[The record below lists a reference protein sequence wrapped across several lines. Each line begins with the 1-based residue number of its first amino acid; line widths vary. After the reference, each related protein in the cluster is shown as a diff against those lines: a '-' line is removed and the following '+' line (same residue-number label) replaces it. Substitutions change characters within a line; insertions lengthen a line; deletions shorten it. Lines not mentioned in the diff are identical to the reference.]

1 VQRKGRPTDCR
12 LDRGRTRPRSIE
24 TIHPTGIE
32 ARRTTLL
39 GGLALSAATVVA
51 LWLLAEIV
59 LRVFFDGVAPPLRL
73 AYADIGET
81 YTPSYRG
88 SMYDPESGRAV
99 PMRTNALG
107 FRGPDRPERKPDGV
121 RRIAVLGDSMV
132 AGLAVPEAET
142 MCGVVEALLNADAG
156 GAPRTEVMNFGVAA
170 SGPAQ
175 ELALY
180 RGLVRRF
187 APDVVVL
194 TFFYGN
200 DLSDTLYEISDRYG
214 RMYLELDDAGTLRPR
229 PYVESPLIARWLA
242 GSRLFAWIRLLTGK
256 AGTTAR
262 RPRQGSSP
270 SALGYL
276 PDGDPRA
283 ERAWRLL
290 DAIVAE
296 LARDVR
302 ADGGRLVA
310 LAIPSS
316 REIYRDDAAL
326 REWAGPVANVIDLDV
341 QERRMTRLCE
351 RLRVPFVSL
360 KPAFLAD
367 AAEPEPLYLARVG
380 HLTAH
385 GHRVAAVVVADRLR
399 AVP

>member
-1 VQRKGRPTDCR
+1 M
-12 LDRGRTRPRSIE
+12 
-24 TIHPTGIE
+24 
-32 ARRTTLL
+32 RRTTVLS
-39 GGLALSAATVVA
+39 GLALSAATVVA
-51 LWLLAEIV
+51 MWLLAEAV
-59 LRVFFDGVAPPLRL
+59 LRIFFDGVAPPLRL
-73 AYADIGET
+73 AYADVGET

-88 SMYDPESGRAV
+88 LMYDPESGRAV

-132 AGLAVPEAET
+132 AGLAVPEPET
-142 MCGVVEALLNADAG
+142 MCGVLEALLNADAG
-156 GAPRTEVMNFGVAA
+156 GAPRIEVMNFGVAA
-170 SGPAQ
+170 SAPAQ

-194 TFFYGN
+194 AFFYGN

-214 RMYLELDDAGTLRPR
+214 RMYFELDDAGALRPR
-229 PYVESPLIARWLA
+229 PYDASPAIVRWLA
-242 GSRLFAWIRLLTGK
+242 RSRVFAWIRLQTGK
-256 AGTTAR
+256 AGAR
-262 RPRQGSSP
+262 RAREGSSP

-302 ADGGRLVA
+302 ADGGRLVV
-310 LAIPSS
+310 LAIPSG
-316 REIYRDDAAL
+316 REIYPDDAAL
-326 REWAGPVANVIDLDV
+326 REWAGPVADVIDLDV

-351 RLRVPFVSL
+351 RLRVPFVSV

-367 AAEPEPLYLARVG
+367 ARDPELLYLARRG
-380 HLTAH
+380 HLSARGH
-385 GHRVAAVVVADRLR
+385 GVAAAAVADRLR
-399 AVP
+399 ALP

>member
-1 VQRKGRPTDCR
+1 MDGPPDDDCR
-12 LDRGRTRPRSIE
+12 LDRARTRPATLVRRSPE
-24 TIHPTGIE
+24 GTT
-32 ARRTTLL
+32 RRTTVVS
-39 GGLALSAATVVA
+39 GLALSAATVVA
-51 LWLLAEIV
+51 MGLLAEAV

-81 YTPSYRG
+81 YVPSYRG

-99 PMRTNALG
+99 PMRMNALG
-107 FRGPDRPERKPDGV
+107 FRGPDRPEGKPDGV

-142 MCGVVEALLNADAG
+142 MCGVVEGLLNADAA

-170 SGPAQ
+170 SAPAQ

-194 TFFYGN
+194 AFFYGN

-214 RMYLELDDAGTLRPR
+214 RMYLELDDAGTLRPDR
-229 PYVESPLIARWLA
+229 PYVASPPIVRWLS
-242 GSRLFAWIRLLTGK
+242 GSRALAWIRLLTAK
-256 AGTTAR
+256 AEGTGR
-262 RPRQGSSP
+262 RRREGPSP
-270 SALGYL
+270 SALGFL

-290 DAIVAE
+290 EAIVAE

-302 ADGGRLVA
+302 ADGSRLVV
-310 LAIPSS
+310 LAIPSA
-316 REIYRDDAAL
+316 REVYRDDAAL
-326 REWAGPVANVIDLDV
+326 REWAGPSADALDLDV
-341 QERRMTRLCE
+341 QERRMTQLCE

-360 KPAFLAD
+360 KPAFLA
-367 AAEPEPLYLARVG
+367 AAGDPEPLYLARVG
-380 HLTAH
+380 HLSAR
-385 GHRVAAVVVADRLR
+385 GHRVAAAVVTDRLR
-399 AVP
+399 TLP

>member
-1 VQRKGRPTDCR
+1 MVRSSPDTVVQT
-12 LDRGRTRPRSIE
+12 
-24 TIHPTGIE
+24 
-32 ARRTTLL
+32 RRTTRLL
-39 GGLALSAATVVA
+39 GGLALSAATVVVV
-51 LWLLAEIV
+51 WLVAEIV

-73 AYADIGET
+73 AHADIGET

-88 SMYDPESGRAV
+88 SMYDPESRRAV

-107 FRGPDRPERKPDGV
+107 FRGPDRSEQKPDGV

-142 MCGVVEALLNADAG
+142 MCGVVEGLLNANAG
-156 GAPRTEVMNFGVAA
+156 GATRIEVMNFGVAA
-170 SGPAQ
+170 SAPAQ

-214 RMYLELDDAGTLRPR
+214 RMYLELDDAGTLRPG
-229 PYVESPLIARWLA
+229 PYVESPPIMRWLA
-242 GSRLFAWIRLLTGK
+242 RSRVFAWMRLGYAGRTGRM
-256 AGTTAR
+256 GR
-262 RPRQGSSP
+262 ERPSP

-290 DAIVAE
+290 EAIVAA
-296 LARDVR
+296 LAADVR
-302 ADGGRLVA
+302 ADGGHLVV
-310 LAIPSS
+310 LAIPSA
-316 REIYRDDAAL
+316 REIYRDDAVL
-326 REWAGPVANVIDLDV
+326 REWAGPVADVIDLDV
-341 QERRMTRLCE
+341 QERRMKRLCE
-351 RLRVPFVSL
+351 HLRLPFVSL
-360 KPAFLAD
+360 KPAFLAEAGD
-367 AAEPEPLYLARVG
+367 PEPLYLSRLG
-380 HLTAH
+380 HLSAR
-385 GHRVAAVVVADRLR
+385 GHRVAAAVLADCLR

>member
-1 VQRKGRPTDCR
+1 M
-12 LDRGRTRPRSIE
+12 
-24 TIHPTGIE
+24 
-32 ARRTTLL
+32 RRTTVLS
-39 GGLALSAATVVA
+39 GLALSAATVVA
-51 LWLLAEIV
+51 LWLLAEAV

-88 SMYDPESGRAV
+88 LMYDSESGRAV

-107 FRGPDRPERKPDGV
+107 FRGPDRPERKADGV

-142 MCGVVEALLNADAG
+142 MCGVVEALLAADAG
-156 GAPRTEVMNFGVAA
+156 AEPRVEVMNFGISA
-170 SGPAQ
+170 SAPAQ

-200 DLSDTLYEISDRYG
+200 DLSDTLYEISDQYG

-229 PYVESPLIARWLA
+229 PYVESPLIVRWLA
-242 GSRLFAWIRLLTGK
+242 SSRVFAWIRLLTGK
-256 AGTTAR
+256 SGRTVR
-262 RPRQGSSP
+262 RIREGSSP

-290 DAIVAE
+290 EAIVAA
-296 LARDVR
+296 LQKDVR
-302 ADGGRLVA
+302 ADGGRLVV
-310 LAIPSS
+310 LAIPCA
-316 REIYRDDAAL
+316 REIYPDDAAL
-326 REWAGPVANVIDLDV
+326 REWAGPVADVLDLDV
-341 QERRMTRLCE
+341 QERRMTQLCE
-351 RLRVPFVSL
+351 RLHVPLVSL
-360 KPAFLAD
+360 KPAFLA
-367 AAEPEPLYLARVG
+367 AAGDPEPLYLARLG
-380 HLTAH
+380 HLSAR
-385 GHRVAAVVVADRLR
+385 GHRVAAGVVADRLR
-399 AVP
+399 ALR